1 MAINRKRPKTFEK
14 NKNAVEKD
22 SDYKLLIVLAGAV
35 ILAFLIIY
43 ILIQTSPA

>member
-14 NKNAVEKD
+14 NKKTEEKN
-22 SDYKLLIVLAGAV
+22 SDHKLLMVLAGAV